1 MITASCLS
9 HMPDQVGCNLL
20 ADPLREAQVTRDS
33 RRHSFNPNF
42 IVVHLVYFTCFD
54 RQVNFDWLYR
64 GS

>member
-1 MITASCLS
+1 
-9 HMPDQVGCNLL
+9 MPDQVGCNLL